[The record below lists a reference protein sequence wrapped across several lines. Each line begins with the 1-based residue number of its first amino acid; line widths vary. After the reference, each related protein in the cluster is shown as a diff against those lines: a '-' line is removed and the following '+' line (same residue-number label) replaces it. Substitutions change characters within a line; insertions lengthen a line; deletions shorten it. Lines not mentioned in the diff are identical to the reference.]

1 MWHISAGPI
10 TVLYDSPSFEEL
22 EKLFPMLELGGHY
35 RPQECQPRDRVAIIV
50 PFRNRI
56 EHLRTFLF
64 NLHPLLQHQQLDYG
78 IFVIEQT
85 GTYNSFLCPEL
96 TQFQQCVSV
105 HF

>member
-10 TVLYDSPSFEEL
+10 TVLNDSPSFEEL

-56 EHLRTFLF
+56 QHLPTFLY
-64 NLHPLLQHQQLDYG
+64 NLHPLLQLQQLDYG

-85 GTYNSFLCPEL
+85 GTYIIFLCPEL
-96 TQFQQCVSV
+96 TQFQ
-105 HF
+105 